1 MVTIEREK
9 GEKYKW
15 FLGEASLEK
24 VANMEKKMP
33 RNFITKDGFG
43 ITKKAKDYLKPLII
57 GEDFPPFKSG
67 LPQYVKLKNILTA
80 KKLKSDFHF

>member
-9 GEKYKW
+9 GEEYKW

-43 ITKKAKDYLKPLII
+43 ITKRLKTI
-57 GEDFPPFKSG
+57 
-67 LPQYVKLKNILTA
+67 
-80 KKLKSDFHF
+80 